1 MKYSN
6 MHEAIFKER
15 INRFIARIEINGQE
29 ELAHVKNTGR
39 CKELLIPGVKVY
51 VHWSHRETR
60 KTKYDLIGV
69 VKGNRLI
76 NMDSQ
81 APNKVVHEWLM
92 SGALL
97 PDITKIKPESTYKQS
112 RFDFYVET
120 KQSKI
125 YIEVKGAT
133 LEENGVVMFPDAP
146 TERGIKHINELAGA
160 LEEGFETYIIFV
172 IQMKDVLFFTPND
185 EMHKAFGDSL
195 RRAAEKGVKILAVDC
210 HVTLDELTVGT
221 LVPVRL

>member
-6 MHEAIFKER
+6 MHEAIFIER
-15 INRFIARIEINGQE
+15 MNRFIARIEINGQE

-39 CKELLIPGVKVY
+39 CKELLVSGAKVY
-51 VHWSHRETR
+51 VHWSDSETR
-60 KTKYDLIGV
+60 KTKYDLINV
-69 VKGNRLI
+69 VKGDRLI

-81 APNKVVHEWLM
+81 APNKVVQEWLM

-120 KQSKI
+120 EQSKV

-160 LEEGFETYIIFV
+160 LEDGFETYIIFV

-210 HVTLDELTVGT
+210 HVTPDELNIGT
-221 LVPVRL
+221 FVPVKL